1 VLRPYTT
8 LKVSLRL
15 PPTINADK
23 ASQQLKEF
31 FEEVRLPRPRCHST
45 LLLLLLCDAKW

>member
-23 ASQQLKEF
+23 AGQQLKEF
-31 FEEVRLPRPRCHST
+31 FEEVRGHHPLFAVFPLFPQVSSG
-45 LLLLLLCDAKW
+45 

>member
-23 ASQQLKEF
+23 AGQQLKEF
-31 FEEVRLPRPRCHST
+31 FEEVRRGHPIIII
-45 LLLLLLCDAKW
+45 AFIYG

>member
-23 ASQQLKEF
+23 AGQQLKEF
-31 FEEVRLPRPRCHST
+31 FEEVRRGHPVIII
-45 LLLLLLCDAKW
+45 AFIYG